1 MGSTHWVRSNLCENG
16 EIDEP
21 CDTGSESGLGI
32 QAMNLVVQVVSLV
45 IQAVNLVIQ
54 VVNLSSQTSEGGS
67 EPDGKHS
74 ETIEI
79 VKTVNTSEHR
89 SFLPKSCFKCCVN
102 FA

>member
-1 MGSTHWVRSNLCENG
+1 MKTVKL
-16 EIDEP
+16 
-21 CDTGSESGLGI
+21 
-32 QAMNLVVQVVSLV
+32 MNLVIQAVGLV

-67 EPDGKHS
+67 EPDDKHS

-89 SFLPKSCFKCCVN
+89 SFLPKSCFKSCVN
-102 FA
+102 FV